1 MQSMWRYRILDA
13 YHGDDDDVDVEDETF
28 VFVLFK
34 FIFFMKKM
42 TFQEELI
49 KEGDSS

>member
-34 FIFFMKKM
+34 FIFFMKKW
-42 TFQEELI
+42 LS
-49 KEGDSS
+49 KKN

>member
-13 YHGDDDDVDVEDETF
+13 YHGDDDDDDVDVEDETF

-34 FIFFMKKM
+34 FIFFMKKW
-42 TFQEELI
+42 LS
-49 KEGDSS
+49 KKN

>member
-13 YHGDDDDVDVEDETF
+13 YHGDDDDDDVDVEDGTF

-34 FIFFMKKM
+34 FIFFMKKWRS
-42 TFQEELI
+42 
-49 KEGDSS
+49 KKN

>member
-13 YHGDDDDVDVEDETF
+13 YHGDDDDDDVDVEDETF

-34 FIFFMKKM
+34 FIFFMKKWRS
-42 TFQEELI
+42 
-49 KEGDSS
+49 KKN

>member
-13 YHGDDDDVDVEDETF
+13 YHGDDDDVDVDVEDETF

-34 FIFFMKKM
+34 FIFFMKKWRS
-42 TFQEELI
+42 
-49 KEGDSS
+49 KKN